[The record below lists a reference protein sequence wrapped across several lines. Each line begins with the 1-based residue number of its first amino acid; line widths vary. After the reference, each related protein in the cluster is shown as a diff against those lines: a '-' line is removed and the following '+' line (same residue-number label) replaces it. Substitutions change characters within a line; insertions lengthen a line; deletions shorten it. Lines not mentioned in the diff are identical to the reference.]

1 MYKKP
6 GTYLIGPVL
15 DAPRTYGA
23 VAELAILPSELL
35 TSIRDIAFSLYRR
48 QRFAADGLND
58 LPNDEPVANLKSRET
73 KTSASQSHAWGPLCL
88 TA

>member
-15 DAPRTYGA
+15 DARRTYGA

-35 TSIRDIAFSLYRR
+35 TSIPDIAFSLCPRK
-48 QRFAADGLND
+48 RFAADGLND
-58 LPNDEPVANLKSRET
+58 SPKDEPVADLMSRET
-73 KTSASQSHAWGPLCL
+73 KTSGSQSHPAHGDLC
-88 TA
+88 A